1 MEETLEEAAK
11 NHINNDLDLYES
23 LTDGHISYDIGMD
36 LLHKLFIAG
45 AKYMA
50 ERMYS
55 EGDMIEFGKF
65 CRTLIKDNKDILR
78 KNPDITEKE
87 LLQIW
92 FEQFKKK

>member
-1 MEETLEEAAK
+1 
-11 NHINNDLDLYES
+11 
-23 LTDGHISYDIGMD
+23 
-36 LLHKLFIAG
+36 
-45 AKYMA
+45 
-50 ERMYS
+50 
-55 EGDMIEFGKF
+55 MIEFGKF